1 MASETP
7 TRTPGRFWR
16 GLIVA
21 LPVLVALHSHPASGD
36 EPDYDGIMDA
46 MFDTRDARL
55 DRIENI
61 ANAEVGSTLQD
72 LSQDAL
78 YNDLNNVDW
87 AMPPAQTRHGR
98 SALARLDDYADIQA
112 MTEAFLDNLLATT
125 WADYLCVEARRPFAY
140 PLPHRIDWHGL
151 RMDNGDT
158 LPFAGQPGAADR
170 EETLM
175 RHRFDE
181 RYCFEKRP
189 GADDAKPVAL
199 LGEFI
204 GRVPEK
210 RETFTFRSPEAGQQ
224 RTLGG
229 YTVTLTAT
237 NNHGYAMEIRA
248 EDGGPMPLDKRDVIA
263 EGLDQDGR
271 PLARTL
277 VQTGAPALFELAG
290 KEVDGLIERAKEEN
304 LTAAALEQ
312 HMAQAEARIRERTGD
327 THYTRVAFK
336 GPVATARITL
346 LDQDP
351 EQPPM
356 KRKLALPLKQV
367 DGLNPTAQ
375 FDPEAIQAVPLPGPV
390 YRSAVDGPM
399 ELTAEEVPA
408 RLRIVQN
415 DGRTPQYTH
424 SVDFRYP
431 KVESR
436 RFLERDS
443 ERIVL
448 KDGPNPITFL
458 DADGQPIPLPEGDHS
473 DYYRFTV
480 NRIDYNPER
489 FSRKPVRVY
498 ADLRVRVFRDVHKSR
513 HARGELPEGL
523 QLQENRLIVD
533 TEVIDTPLFAVDDQG
548 RFLKQAL
555 IRTYQRKGQAP
566 VEVIH
571 FYGTPAALEIWT
583 SDGPTEDAYRAEVE
597 LEERTDI

>member
-1 MASETP
+1 MGSSTP
-7 TRTPGRFWR
+7 TRTSERVRR
-16 GLIVA
+16 GLIAA

-36 EPDYDGIMDA
+36 EPDYDAIMDA

-61 ANAEVGSTLQD
+61 ADAEVGSTLQD

-112 MTEAFLDNLLATT
+112 MTEVFLDNLLATT

-158 LPFAGQPGAADR
+158 LPFAGQPGAADH
-170 EETLM
+170 EQALM

-189 GADDAKPVAL
+189 AADDAKPMAL

-210 RETFTFRSPEAGQQ
+210 RETFTFPSPEAGQQ
-224 RTLGG
+224 RTQGG

-237 NNHGYAMEIRA
+237 TDHGYAMEVRA

-290 KEVDGLIERAKEEN
+290 EEVDGLIDRALKED

-312 HMAQAEARIRERTGD
+312 HLAQAEARIRERTGD

-346 LDQDP
+346 LDRDP
-351 EQPPM
+351 EQPLM

-399 ELTAEEVPA
+399 ELTAEEVPS

-415 DGRTPQYTH
+415 DGRTPLYTH

-458 DADGQPIPLPEGDHS
+458 DADGQPIPLPDGDHS

-480 NRIDYNPER
+480 NRIDYNPQR
-489 FSRKPVRVY
+489 FSSKPVRVS

-523 QLQENRLIVD
+523 QLQENRLVVD

-555 IRTYQRKGQAP
+555 TRTYQRKGQAP